1 MHTLSQEFL
10 ALCRQLGEA
19 QSRCSEIMATQAAE
33 LEVLR
38 SEVMRLR
45 AAVIVRDTRLALAQ
59 EALEDARQA
68 QPAGLPR
75 RKEMARHIRMLA
87 ERVAALSRESLRWR
101 LQATSSAPQN
111 AVPPLAAPA
120 LAAGASASHNPAQER
135 LPEQGAYAQGSAVGA
150 EQARLSTHALDES
163 LAAADLVICQTGC
176 ISHDEYWR
184 VQDHCR
190 RTGKPC
196 ILVDHACATAAGAAL
211 SQPVMLLRMAGGLR
225 AGLSGDAA
233 STLQHSALAT
243 HALQGSEAE

>member
-1 MHTLSQEFL
+1 MHTISQEFL

-19 QSRCSEIMATQAAE
+19 QSRCSEIMSAQAAE
-33 LEVLR
+33 LGVLR

-68 QPAGLPR
+68 QPPGLPR

-101 LQATSSAPQN
+101 LQASSGAQRDT
-111 AVPPLAAPA
+111 VQPLATAMLAPTESTIHGTA
-120 LAAGASASHNPAQER
+120 QVMGPGQEASAS
-135 LPEQGAYAQGSAVGA
+135 GSAGRA
-150 EQARLSTHALDES
+150 PHTPLSTQVLDES

-176 ISHDEYWR
+176 ISHDDYWR

-196 ILVDHACATAAGAAL
+196 ILVDEACASAAGAAL
-211 SQPVMLLRMAGGLR
+211 SQPVMLLRMASGGR
-225 AGLSGDAA
+225 SVDGLPLA
-233 STLQHSALAT
+233 SPRSSQLPYELQ
-243 HALQGSEAE
+243 EI